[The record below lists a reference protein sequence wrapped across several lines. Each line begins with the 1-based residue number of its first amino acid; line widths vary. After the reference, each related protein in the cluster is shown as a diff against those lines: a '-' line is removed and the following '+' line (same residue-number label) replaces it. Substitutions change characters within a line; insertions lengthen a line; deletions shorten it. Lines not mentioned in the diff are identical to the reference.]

1 MTISLNKISNF
12 FKVRK
17 LKRKVKQLRK
27 EVEEL
32 DEYQI
37 NSDHLSAKQ
46 IISFN
51 RMINYIELDI
61 LILEQQIKELE

>member
-27 EVEEL
+27 ELDTCGDCIKNCSNWMEAYNLYEIKQLILEE
-32 DEYQI
+32 
-37 NSDHLSAKQ
+37 
-46 IISFN
+46 IS
-51 RMINYIELDI
+51 
-61 LILEQQIKELE
+61 ILEQQIKEFE

>member
-27 EVEEL
+27 EVEVL

-37 NSDHLSAKQ
+37 NSDHKQ